1 MVYREEDD
9 FRNFRCIAG
18 ACPESCCEGWQI
30 VIDEDSLKRKRTKR
44 PLESALRGRSTGRR
58 GPSSSRTGVV

>member
-9 FRNFRCIAG
+9 FGSFRCIAG

-30 VIDEDSLKRKRTKR
+30 VIDHDSLKRYQKDPTPFGKR
-44 PLESALRGRSTGRR
+44 LR
-58 GPSSSRTGVV
+58 